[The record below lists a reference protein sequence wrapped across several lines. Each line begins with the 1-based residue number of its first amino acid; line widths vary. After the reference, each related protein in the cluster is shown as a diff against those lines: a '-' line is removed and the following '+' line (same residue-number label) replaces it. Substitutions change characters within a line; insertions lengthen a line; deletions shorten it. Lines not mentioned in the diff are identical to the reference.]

1 MRILRRIVTNQIR
14 RYKQI
19 ALELIFMSMEY
30 EKVTKASSQIME
42 IKIKKI
48 KKPLK
53 L

>member
-1 MRILRRIVTNQIR
+1 
-14 RYKQI
+14 
-19 ALELIFMSMEY
+19 MEY